1 MTKLNIQVINNAKH
15 ALNNHPLLVGG
26 VMKSFEDVRTFMEYH
41 VFAVWDFMCL
51 AKSLQHH
58 VAPSGDLWIPR
69 TFDQTQAGRMINE
82 IVLCEE
88 TDVDPTTGGFIS
100 HFDLYIR
107 AMKEVGANTEAA
119 ENFVHQLRTTKTRS
133 INSLLMDIPSA
144 SETFVHSTLNFVAT
158 GKPHVI
164 AAAFAFGRETVIP
177 DMFTSLLNNSA
188 VDMSAMPS
196 FKYYLERHIE
206 VDGEDHGPAALN
218 LVEMLCE
225 GDPTKID
232 EAQTAALEAINHR
245 NALWT
250 RIQSVIEQIQTI
262 KR

>member
-26 VMKSFEDVRTFMEYH
+26 VMQTFEDVRTFMEYH

-58 VAPSGDLWIPR
+58 IVPSGDVWIPKSSEV
-69 TFDQTQAGRMINE
+69 TQAGRMINE
-82 IVLCEE
+82 IVLGEE
-88 TDVDPTTGGFIS
+88 TDIDPTTGGFIS
-100 HFDLYIR
+100 HFDLYLR
-107 AMKEVGANTEAA
+107 AMKEVGANTDAA
-119 ENFVHQLRTTKTRS
+119 ERFVQQLRTTKTRS
-133 INSLLMDIPSA
+133 INSLLMDVPTA
-144 SETFVHSTLNFVAT
+144 SETFVHTTLNFVAT

-177 DMFTSLLNNSA
+177 DMFTALIKNST
-188 VDMSAMPS
+188 VDLSAMPS

-218 LVEMLCE
+218 LVELLCD
-225 GDPTKID
+225 GDPVKID
-232 EAQTAALEAINHR
+232 EAQTAALEAISHR
-245 NALWT
+245 TAFWT
-250 RIQSVIEQIQTI
+250 RIQSVIEQIQAI